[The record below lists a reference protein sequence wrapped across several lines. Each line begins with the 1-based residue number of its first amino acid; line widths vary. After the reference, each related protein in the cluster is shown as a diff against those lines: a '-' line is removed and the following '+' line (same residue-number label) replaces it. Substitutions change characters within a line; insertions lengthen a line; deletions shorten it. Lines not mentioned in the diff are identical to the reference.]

1 MRDWIAGSMAVLGT
15 LLVVAGGTVI
25 VLKAMGIGTPN
36 NDAAAT
42 GPVPATA
49 AVPPGAADQATVA
62 FPAAAAVPAAAGGG
76 RFALALRRLNAADRL
91 IGWGILLL
99 VLGAVAAG
107 AISFNL
113 GAEAGTR

>member
-1 MRDWIAGSMAVLGT
+1 MRDWIAGVMAVLGT
-15 LLVVAGGTVI
+15 LLVVSGGTVI
-25 VLKAMGIGTPN
+25 VLKALGIGVRGEAKPEGDPTPPLLS
-36 NDAAAT
+36 AT
-42 GPVPATA
+42 TSSRLG
-49 AVPPGAADQATVA
+49 
-62 FPAAAAVPAAAGGG
+62 
-76 RFALALRRLNAADRL
+76 LALRRWNATDRL

>member
-1 MRDWIAGSMAVLGT
+1 MQDWIAGSMAVLGT

-25 VLKAMGIGTPN
+25 VLKAMGLG
-36 NDAAAT
+36 A
-42 GPVPATA
+42 GEPA
-49 AVPPGAADQATVA
+49 PAADPGSPYLPEPT
-62 FPAAAAVPAAAGGG
+62 PRGG
-76 RFALALRRLNAADRL
+76 RFGLALGRLNAADRL

>member
-15 LLVVAGGTVI
+15 LLVLAGGTVI
-25 VLKAMGIGTPN
+25 VLKALGIG
-36 NDAAAT
+36 
-42 GPVPATA
+42 
-49 AVPPGAADQATVA
+49 
-62 FPAAAAVPAAAGGG
+62 AAGEAPPAGETGSQYLPAPGG
-76 RFALALRRLNAADRL
+76 SRLGLALRRMTAADRL
-91 IGWGILLL
+91 IGWGLLLL

>member
-25 VLKAMGIGTPN
+25 VLKAMGIGAPN
-36 NDAAAT
+36 DEPA
-42 GPVPATA
+42 PVPDA
-49 AVPPGAADQATVA
+49 PA
-62 FPAAAAVPAAAGGG
+62 FPAASGAVPAAAGGG

-113 GAEAGTR
+113 GAEVGTR